1 MSCGQPPRLSGCWC
15 QQRNCSRWARG
26 CPALPCSHGK
36 DSRVLVTSPGHCLHP
51 PALHTPADT
60 PAPGM
65 DPHSPRAELALA
77 GVWKMLLV
85 LGDCLRLAQ
94 ALLRHSCPLASSW
107 AVSPAGWLPGAAGGG
122 RKGRAGAGGGM
133 WGGQYRGQ
141 MEEEALS
148 TAKSCKSPLCRLA
161 GAAWQGQSRCGC
173 QGPGSASLCSLLA
186 PGEKAQGWLPLPH
199 RPLHPPPAMPWAAP
213 AHPAASIVPTPR
225 SRTGTLQGHSL
236 CGPLQSSQAEGSG
249 CLSTCTHPCGTAS
262 PACCY
267 PLAQDSCFT
276 YPPPI
281 SAENNYWSFSSHQ
294 GIKSG

>member
-15 QQRNCSRWARG
+15 QQRNCSRQAGG

-36 DSRVLVTSPGHCLHP
+36 DNRVLVTSPGHRLHP
-51 PALHTPADT
+51 PALHTPVDT
-60 PAPGM
+60 PAPGL

-85 LGDCLRLAQ
+85 LGDCLCLAR

-122 RKGRAGAGGGM
+122 RKGRDGVGRSGGG
-133 WGGQYRGQ
+133 QHRGQ

-173 QGPGSASLCSLLA
+173 QGPGSASLCSPPA
-186 PGEKAQGWLPLPH
+186 PGEKAQGWLPPPH
-199 RPLHPPPAMPWAAP
+199 RPPHPPPAMPWAAP
-213 AHPAASIVPTPR
+213 APLPASSPR
-225 SRTGTLQGHSL
+225 LAAAQGP
-236 CGPLQSSQAEGSG
+236 CKVTACAGPCKAPRQREVGA
-249 CLSTCTHPCGTAS
+249 
-262 PACCY
+262 
-267 PLAQDSCFT
+267 
-276 YPPPI
+276 
-281 SAENNYWSFSSHQ
+281 
-294 GIKSG
+294 